1 MKKLLSIILA
11 ILMIVATIPMAF
23 AVEETPDYSDANAF
37 TAEETAGDY
46 DCSFVKNIILRIVQ
60 IILDLFDIDFDRS
73 SGSDD
78 VMIGGFWY
86 DGQWVDSLVSDIPEE
101 NGPPPAAMPQ
111 PGMY

>member
-1 MKKLLSIILA
+1 MKKILAIILA

-23 AVEETPDYSDANAF
+23 AVEENPDYSDANVF
-37 TAEETAGDY
+37 TAEEPAGDY

-60 IILDLFDIDFDRS
+60 IILDLFGIDFDCS

-78 VMIGGFWY
+78 VMIGIE
-86 DGQWVDSLVSDIPEE
+86 SLTTDVKEE
-101 NGPPPAAMPQ
+101 NPSTPAMPQ